1 MEHPGSG
8 VLEFSFRIEDAR
20 GNFAWHCT
28 EISKAGVNIVT
39 VAVVA
44 VLGEKTPTVA
54 LAINEED
61 ADAVRTV
68 LDDIG
73 VGYRESELHAVEVR
87 NTPGGLAETT
97 TELAKRGWNLRSI
110 YMLRGSEGGSHV
122 LMGVTKREE

>member
-20 GNFAWHCT
+20 GNLAWHCT

-39 VAVVA
+39 VACIG
-44 VLGEKTPTVA
+44 GEKTPTVA
-54 LAINEED
+54 LAINEGD

-97 TELAKRGWNLRSI
+97 TELAERGWNLRSI
-110 YMLRGSEGGSHV
+110 YMLRGSEGDSHV